1 MPAAIDFYFDFGSPY
16 GYLGSL
22 RIDEI
27 GERTGRAVTWRP
39 IMLGAMFKAVGTA
52 PLTTYPL
59 KGEYSRRDLQRSARA
74 LGVEIGIP
82 EGFPHGTLPAARGFY
97 WLGDSDPGKQKPFA
111 KAFYDAYFGEGRNV
125 SEMDS
130 TADIAASLG
139 IDREAFLAA
148 IQEPAIKERLKME
161 TSAALERG
169 VFGSPFVF
177 VDDEP
182 FWGFDHFDQV
192 ERWLETGG
200 W

>member
-1 MPAAIDFYFDFGSPY
+1 MAGAIDFYFDFASPY
-16 GYLGSL
+16 GYVASHL
-22 RIDEI
+22 IDGI
-27 GERTGRAVTWRP
+27 GERCGCAVNWRP

-59 KGEYSRRDLQRSARA
+59 KGEYSRRDLQRTTRR
-74 LGVEIGIP
+74 LGLEFGIP

-111 KAFYDAYFGEGRNV
+111 RAFYQSYFGEGRNV
-125 SEMDS
+125 SDMDP
-130 TADIAASLG
+130 TADIAAALG
-139 IDREAFLAA
+139 VDRDAFIAA
-148 IQEPAIKERLKME
+148 IQDPAIKDRLKAE
-161 TSAALERG
+161 TGAALERG
-169 VFGSPFVF
+169 VFGSPFIF

-182 FWGFDHFDQV
+182 FWGVDHFDQI